1 VPQSSKARRY
11 IPNAAIRE
19 GEFLESKLP
28 LRAFATLTLPYHVSP
43 SMLDDCFSRWT
54 RAVQSHNRLTLGWI
68 RAYEQDPERH
78 IHAVLLA
85 AAPLDCHHAAL
96 IWREKIAP
104 RYPTAA
110 MVKPYEYGIGGLAY
124 VLKSL
129 DKDFEDV
136 RFSANLNWFC
146 LARQRSPSV
155 RNSAERRQIRRIRRA
170 LFSPKPE
177 HQEVIFL
184 DAK

>member
-1 VPQSSKARRY
+1 VPLSIDARKY
-11 IPNAAIRE
+11 IPNAPLFE
-19 GEFLESKLP
+19 GNFLEAKLP
-28 LRAFATLTLPYHVSP
+28 LRAFATLTLPYHASP
-43 SMLDDCFSRWT
+43 MMLDDKFSRWV
-54 RAVQSHNRLTLGWI
+54 RSVQAHNRLTLGWI
-68 RAYEQDPERH
+68 RAYEPEPERH

-85 AAPLDCHHAAL
+85 AAPLDCFHAAM
-96 IWREKIAP
+96 IWREQIAL

-110 MVKPYEYGIGGLAY
+110 MVEPYEYGIGGLAY

-136 RFSANLNWFC
+136 RFSANLDWFC
-146 LARQRSPSV
+146 LAGERSPSV

-177 HQEVIFL
+177 HQEVI
-184 DAK
+184 A